1 MFDVLF
7 LEGNKP
13 IRLIHV
19 EIIIRKLYFW
29 CLSSF
34 FFVSSFI
41 RQTNCPSTSH
51 CHWHHYL
58 CVSECPWTFSWP
70 CTLINFLYLYSFFF
84 FVCFLFSPMK
94 KIVEHTTNINTITGD
109 ILRTRLQLT
118 TSLSVKT
125 AMYGK
130 FLHPFFKTPS
140 FC

>member
-1 MFDVLF
+1 MFNVLF

-41 RQTNCPSTSH
+41 RQTNCPSTNH

-84 FVCFLFSPMK
+84 FSLFLIFTYEEDRGVHHK
-94 KIVEHTTNINTITGD
+94 YQHNNRRHLEDKVTTNYFTECKN
-109 ILRTRLQLT
+109 RH
-118 TSLSVKT
+118 VW
-125 AMYGK
+125 
-130 FLHPFFKTPS
+130 
-140 FC
+140 